1 MKKILMIMCACVVV
15 LCTAVVPCFAA
26 DELLG
31 QSNTVTV
38 QAARPKL
45 YYDPSYTN
53 GARLSWDAVGS
64 SSGVTLYYQSHQMY
78 LTDDAPVAYTNSNF
92 ATNSAS
98 GYFELSTFAYT
109 TYKTDGSKW
118 IKFYITET
126 VDGATVQSND
136 IYVDVCTAAHIVD
149 TNSDSYDDSSYTA
162 GYNAGI
168 QSAPKKV
175 GISVTV
181 LKKTIDK
188 VDYIGTAYTFPTGY
202 KITGWTRT
210 LSLNGEVI
218 QTDTS
223 DTVYDN
229 TDGKKSNVTIFYP
242 ASLFTT
248 SGAYTFT
255 VTPTSDS
262 PYLNGNT
269 TTIVYNISVQNGVV
283 TVGSCVQS
291 ITVDGTCTKVHVSDN
306 DNDGYD
312 DVSYQSGIAEGYT
325 RGENASGAGDLTD
338 LFPKILGSVAG
349 FFISVTGNMTVAG
362 VSVLSVLSCFCFGVL
377 IYFLWKVFGR

>member
-1 MKKILMIMCACVVV
+1 MKKILVIIFACVVV
-15 LCTAVVPCFAA
+15 LCTAVLPCFAA
-26 DELLG
+26 DVLLG

-45 YYDPSYTN
+45 YYDPTYTN
-53 GARLSWDAVGS
+53 GARLLWDSVGS
-64 SSGVTLYYQSHQMY
+64 KSGVTLYYQSHQMY
-78 LTDDAPVAYTNSNF
+78 LTDDAPVAYTDSNF

-109 TYKTDGSKW
+109 TYKTDGSQW

-126 VDGATVQSND
+126 VDGTTVQSND
-136 IYVDVCTAAHIVD
+136 IYVTVCTGNHVAD
-149 TNSDSYDDSSYTA
+149 TNSDGYDDASYTA
-162 GYNAGI
+162 GYNSGI

-175 GISVTV
+175 GISVSV
-181 LKKTIDK
+181 VKNTIDK
-188 VDYIGTAYTFPTGY
+188 VDYIGTVYSFPTGY
-202 KITGWTRT
+202 KVTGWTRT
-210 LSLNGEVI
+210 LSFNGEVI

-223 DTVYDN
+223 TQIYDN
-229 TDGKKSNVTIFYP
+229 TNGKATGVTVYYP
-242 ASLFTT
+242 ATLFTT

-269 TTIVYNISVQNGVV
+269 TTVVYNISVQNGVV
-283 TVGSCVQS
+283 TVGSCIQS
-291 ITVDGTCTKVHVSDN
+291 ITVDGTCTKVHMSDN

-325 RGENASGAGDLTD
+325 RGTNASGAGDLTD

-349 FFISVTGNMTVAG
+349 FFITTTGNMSVAG
-362 VSVLSVLSCFCFGVL
+362 VSVLSVFTLLTLAAISIF
-377 IYFLWKVFGR
+377 VFGKVR

>member
-1 MKKILMIMCACVVV
+1 MKKILMIIFACVVV
-15 LCTAVVPCFAA
+15 LCTAVLPCFAA
-26 DELLG
+26 DVLLG

-45 YYDPSYTN
+45 YYDPTYTN
-53 GARLSWDAVGS
+53 GARLSWDSVGS
-64 SSGVTLYYQSHQMY
+64 KSGVTLYYQSHQMY
-78 LTDDAPVAYTNSNF
+78 LTDDAPVAYTDSNF

-126 VDGATVQSND
+126 VDGTTVQSND
-136 IYVDVCTAAHIVD
+136 IYVTVCTGNHVTD
-149 TNSDSYDDSSYTA
+149 TNSDGYDDASYTA
-162 GYNAGI
+162 GYNSGI

-175 GISVTV
+175 GISVSV
-181 LKKTIDK
+181 EKRTIDK
-188 VDYIGTAYTFPTGY
+188 VDYIGTVYSFPTGY
-202 KITGWTRT
+202 KVTGWTRT
-210 LSLNGEVI
+210 LSFNGEVI
-218 QTDTS
+218 QSDTS
-223 DTVYDN
+223 TDVYDN
-229 TDGKKSNVTIFYP
+229 TNGKVPYIITYYP
-242 ASLFTT
+242 ATLFTT

-269 TTIVYNISVQNGVV
+269 TTVVYNISVQNGVV
-283 TVGSCVQS
+283 TVGSCIQS
-291 ITVDGTCTKVHVSDN
+291 ITVDGTCTKVHMTDN

-325 RGENASGAGDLTD
+325 RGTNASGAGDLTD

-349 FFISVTGNMTVAG
+349 FILSLFGSMSIGGITLLSF
-362 VSVLSVLSCFCFGVL
+362 VSVVCFALMLFYL
-377 IYFLWKVFGR
+377 FKVIK